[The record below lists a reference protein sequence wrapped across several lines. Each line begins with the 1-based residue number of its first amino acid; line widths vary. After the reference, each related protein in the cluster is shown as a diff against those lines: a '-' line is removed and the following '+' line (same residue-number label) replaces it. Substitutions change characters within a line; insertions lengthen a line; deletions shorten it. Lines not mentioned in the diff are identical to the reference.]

1 MESITLCTRELF
13 LKYSSMFVSMLLVQD
28 QTFTPKEVPFN
39 PSAGMLPQANRNVV
53 TEEEVPAYFI
63 IL

>member
-1 MESITLCTRELF
+1 
-13 LKYSSMFVSMLLVQD
+13 MFVSMLLVQD

-53 TEEEVPAYFI
+53 TEEEVPSYII